1 MPRTERKRG
10 LLSRFRR
17 NKPPKGPPAS
27 VQIERRS
34 VAFDKRESSPSPP
47 VTTATRDEVHAS
59 LEQPTQPS
67 KVDAEP
73 RVVTPPSAKS
83 GDQSTAS
90 SRKSKLPFRSE
101 VILDKAPTARESA
114 FGGPPRYDWIDIE
127 TSAAI
132 KVQSVFRRI
141 KAMKELEQKGHSTA
155 AMRNRARRRAARSQV
170 RGNSDIPSLFRCCG
184 VGLAFG
190 DATEESEEVERARAK
205 EAYEAR
211 KKVREAKEAE
221 LRNNYRKVHNEKKE
235 KQRAQEAF
243 EVVDEE
249 EEDVEQENEVHL

>member
-1 MPRTERKRG
+1 MAT
-10 LLSRFRR
+10 
-17 NKPPKGPPAS
+17 
-27 VQIERRS
+27 
-34 VAFDKRESSPSPP
+34 
-47 VTTATRDEVHAS
+47 VTV
-59 LEQPTQPS
+59 
-67 KVDAEP
+67 
-73 RVVTPPSAKS
+73 
-83 GDQSTAS
+83 
-90 SRKSKLPFRSE
+90 RSE
-101 VILDKAPTARESA
+101 FFPFPHSLSDP
-114 FGGPPRYDWIDIE
+114 FFHHGNFLQE

-211 KKVREAKEAE
+211 KKARETKEAE

-249 EEDVEQENEVHL
+249 DEDVEQENEVHL

>member
-17 NKPPKGPPAS
+17 NKPKGPPSS
-27 VQIERRS
+27 VQVERRS

-47 VTTATRDEVHAS
+47 VTTATRDEAQAS
-59 LEQPTQPS
+59 LEQPTQTL

-114 FGGPPRYDWIDIE
+114 FGGPPRYDWIDIV
-127 TSAAI
+127 SLLLLQGS
-132 KVQSVFRRI
+132 KN
-141 KAMKELEQKGHSTA
+141 
-155 AMRNRARRRAARSQV
+155 NRWLDHHGAFSCHRAVTTQ
-170 RGNSDIPSLFRCCG
+170 PF
-184 VGLAFG
+184 
-190 DATEESEEVERARAK
+190 
-205 EAYEAR
+205 
-211 KKVREAKEAE
+211 
-221 LRNNYRKVHNEKKE
+221 
-235 KQRAQEAF
+235 
-243 EVVDEE
+243 
-249 EEDVEQENEVHL
+249 